1 MGWVEGA
8 GCGEMLAS
16 DILSRSVDWG
26 FLTITLMFKGSLQ
39 RRDRLCNVRLLRRH
53 CGDCGWRFAPRRMC
67 AGASGL
73 RYLSSFRAIVA
84 QTSNC
89 ASS

>member
-16 DILSRSVDWG
+16 DILSSSVDWD

-39 RRDRLCNVRLLRRH
+39 RRDRLYNVRLLRRH
-53 CGDCGWRFAPRRMC
+53 CGDCG
-67 AGASGL
+67 
-73 RYLSSFRAIVA
+73 
-84 QTSNC
+84 
-89 ASS
+89 